1 MTDETNDR
9 DHRSRRAVLRDGAVA
24 LSVLFVVGGLVM
36 VPAIQRDLQH
46 AVNDALDA
54 EGIVARADFRGQ
66 DATLRC
72 VDQLD
77 DPDAAHDVAAG
88 VDGVRNV
95 RLDVSCLVPAEI
107 GPEGPVEGQRTTTT
121 TTVPASSTSS
131 APTTTAAATTTVA
144 TTTTAVDGP
153 EAVVSVTLDSGRF
166 TLDGTVGSA
175 EQRAALEEAAAAAV
189 GATNV
194 LGALAVDTDLALD
207 DADVSSIAAVIAAMP
222 VPLVRGTVSW
232 TGDDVAVTGVYVDN
246 DAYEAFRD
254 AAEGS
259 ATLADLRLRPDA
271 APADATAVQQELNEL
286 VAATP
291 IVFGKGEVT
300 VSPESA
306 ALLQQVAGI
315 AKRFGGVVV
324 EVQGH
329 TDSEG
334 DPGRNLT
341 LSEQRAAAVAAELVR
356 LGVPSDD
363 VTSKGFGET
372 QLVVDE
378 NGVEIPEQSRRVVF
392 GVTTS

>member
-121 TTVPASSTSS
+121 TVPASSTSS

-153 EAVVSVTLDSGRF
+153 EAVVSVSLDSGRF

-207 DADVSSIAAVIAAMP
+207 DADVSSIAVVIAAMP

-232 TGDDVAVTGVYVDN
+232 TGDEVAVTGVYVDN

-306 ALLQQVAGI
+306 ALLQQVAGV

>member
-24 LSVLFVVGGLVM
+24 LAVLFVVGGLVM

-54 EGIVARADFRGQ
+54 EGIIARADFRGQ
-66 DATLRC
+66 DGTLRC

-77 DPDAAHDVAAG
+77 DPDAAHDVAAA
-88 VDGVRNV
+88 VDGVRSI
-95 RLDVSCLVPAEI
+95 RLDNSCLVPAEI
-107 GPEGPVEGQRTTTT
+107 GPEGPVPGQRTTTT
-121 TTVPASSTSS
+121 TSRATSTTV
-131 APTTTAAATTTVA
+131 APTTTAAATTTSATSTSVA
-144 TTTTAVDGP
+144 PV
-153 EAVVSVTLDSGRF
+153 EVVASATLDSGQF
-166 TLDGTVGSA
+166 TLAGTVGSN
-175 EQRAALEEAAAAAV
+175 EQRDALEEAATAAV
-189 GATNV
+189 GASNV
-194 LGALAVDTDLALD
+194 RGTLAVDTDLALD
-207 DADVSSIAAVIAAMP
+207 DADVSSMAVVIGAMP
-222 VPLVRGTVSW
+222 VPLVTGTVAW
-232 TGDDVAVTGVYVDN
+232 TGTEVSVTGVYTSDA
-246 DAYEAFRD
+246 AYEAFRD
-254 AAEGS
+254 AAEGG

-271 APADATAVQQELNEL
+271 TSSDAAAVQDEVNAL

-291 IVFGKGEVT
+291 IVFGKGET
-300 VSPESA
+300 EVSPESA
-306 ALLQQVAGI
+306 ELLQRVAGI
-315 AKRFGGVVV
+315 VKRFGGTIV

-341 LSEQRAAAVAAELVR
+341 LSEQRAAAVADELVR

-372 QLVVDE
+372 ELVLDE

>member
-107 GPEGPVEGQRTTTT
+107 GPEGPVEGQRTTT

>member
-9 DHRSRRAVLRDGAVA
+9 DPRSRRAVLRDGAVA
-24 LSVLFVVGGLVM
+24 LAVLFVVGGLVM

-54 EGIVARADFRGQ
+54 AGIVARADFRGQ
-66 DATLRC
+66 DGTLRC

-77 DPDAAHDVAAG
+77 DPDAARAVAAG
-88 VDGVRNV
+88 VDGVRSV
-95 RLDVSCLVPAEI
+95 QLDQSCLVPAEI

-121 TTVPASSTSS
+121 TTVPASSTSA
-131 APTTTAAATTTVA
+131 APTTTAGSTTSSATS
-144 TTTTAVDGP
+144 TTAP
-153 EAVVSVTLDSGRF
+153 AAAVVSASLDSGRF
-166 TLDGTVGSA
+166 TLDGTVGSD
-175 EQRAALEEAAAAAV
+175 EQRAALEQAVAAAV
-189 GATNV
+189 GGANV
-194 LGALAVDTDLALD
+194 LGSLAVDTELDLD
-207 DADVSSIAAVIAAMP
+207 DADVSSMAVVIAAMP
-222 VPLVRGTVSW
+222 VPLVRGTVTW
-232 TGDDVAVTGVYVDN
+232 NGADVVVTGVYVD
-246 DAYEAFRD
+246 DAAYDAFRA

-271 APADATAVQQELNEL
+271 EAADAAALQDELNEL
-286 VAATP
+286 VTATP
-291 IVFGKGEVT
+291 IVFGKGETV

-306 ALLQQVAGI
+306 DLLQRVAGI

-324 EVQGH
+324 EVQGY

-341 LSEQRAAAVAAELVR
+341 LSEQRAAAVAAELAR

-372 QLVVDE
+372 ELVLDE

>member
-9 DHRSRRAVLRDGAVA
+9 DPRSRRAVLRDGAVA
-24 LSVLFVVGGLVM
+24 LAVLFVVGGLVM

-66 DATLRC
+66 DGTLRC

-77 DPDAAHDVAAG
+77 DPEAAREVAAA
-88 VDGVRNV
+88 VDGVRSV
-95 RLDVSCLVPAEI
+95 RLDQSCLVPAEI

-121 TTVPASSTSS
+121 TVPASSTTA
-131 APTTTAAATTTVA
+131 APTTTVGSTTSSATSTTVPA
-144 TTTTAVDGP
+144 
-153 EAVVSVTLDSGRF
+153 EAVVSVTLDGGRF
-166 TLDGTVGSA
+166 TLEGIVGSN
-175 EQRAALEEAAAAAV
+175 EQRAALEQAAAAAV
-189 GATNV
+189 GGANV
-194 LGALAVDTDLALD
+194 LGSLAVDTDLDLD
-207 DADVSSIAAVIAAMP
+207 DADVSSMAVVIGAMP
-222 VPLVRGTVSW
+222 VPLVRGAVSW
-232 TGDDVAVTGVYVDN
+232 TGADVVVTGVYVD
-246 DAYEAFRD
+246 DAAYDAFRA

-271 APADATAVQQELNEL
+271 TPADAAAMQQELNEL

-291 IVFGKGEVT
+291 IVFGKGEIV

-306 ALLQQVAGI
+306 DLLQQVAGI
-315 AKRFGGVVV
+315 AKRFGGVAV

-372 QLVVDE
+372 ELVLDE

>member
-24 LSVLFVVGGLVM
+24 LAVLFVVGGLVM

-54 EGIVARADFRGQ
+54 EGILARADFRGQ
-66 DATLRC
+66 DGTLRC

-77 DPDAAHDVAAG
+77 DPDAAHDVAAA
-88 VDGVRNV
+88 VDGVRSI
-95 RLDVSCLVPAEI
+95 RLDNSCLVPAEI

-121 TTVPASSTSS
+121 TSPSTSTTA
-131 APTTTAAATTTVA
+131 APTTTAAATTTSPTSTSVA
-144 TTTTAVDGP
+144 P
-153 EAVVSVTLDSGRF
+153 IESVASATLDSGQF
-166 TLDGTVGSA
+166 TLAGTVGSS
-175 EQRAALEEAAAAAV
+175 EQRDALVEAATAAV
-189 GATNV
+189 GASNV
-194 LGALAVDTDLALD
+194 RSTLTVDADLVLD
-207 DADVSSIAAVIAAMP
+207 DADVSSMAVVIGAMP
-222 VPLVRGTVSW
+222 VPLVSGAVAW
-232 TGDDVAVTGVYVDN
+232 TGSEVSVTGVYTN
-246 DAYEAFRD
+246 EAAYETFID
-254 AAEGS
+254 AAAGG

-271 APADATAVQQELNEL
+271 TAADAAAVQDEVNAL

-291 IVFGKGEVT
+291 IVFGKGEIV
-300 VSPESA
+300 VSSESTE
-306 ALLQQVAGI
+306 LLQRVAGI
-315 AKRFGGVVV
+315 VKRFGGTTV

-372 QLVVDE
+372 ELVLDE

>member
-1 MTDETNDR
+1 
-9 DHRSRRAVLRDGAVA
+9 V
-24 LSVLFVVGGLVM
+24 
-36 VPAIQRDLQH
+36 
-46 AVNDALDA
+46 
-54 EGIVARADFRGQ
+54 
-66 DATLRC
+66 
-72 VDQLD
+72 
-77 DPDAAHDVAAG
+77 
-88 VDGVRNV
+88 
-95 RLDVSCLVPAEI
+95 
-107 GPEGPVEGQRTTTT
+107 
-121 TTVPASSTSS
+121 
-131 APTTTAAATTTVA
+131 
-144 TTTTAVDGP
+144 
-153 EAVVSVTLDSGRF
+153 
-166 TLDGTVGSA
+166 
-175 EQRAALEEAAAAAV
+175 
-189 GATNV
+189 
-194 LGALAVDTDLALD
+194 
-207 DADVSSIAAVIAAMP
+207 VIAAMP

-271 APADATAVQQELNEL
+271 APADASAVQQELNEL

>member
-24 LSVLFVVGGLVM
+24 LAVLFVVGGLVM

-54 EGIVARADFRGQ
+54 EGILARADFRGQ
-66 DATLRC
+66 DGTLRC

-77 DPDAAHDVAAG
+77 DPDQAHDVAAA
-88 VDGVRNV
+88 VDGVRSI
-95 RLDVSCLVPAEI
+95 RLDTSCLVPAEI

-121 TTVPASSTSS
+121 TSPSTSTTA
-131 APTTTAAATTTVA
+131 APTTTAAATTTSPTSTSVA
-144 TTTTAVDGP
+144 PT

-166 TLDGTVGSA
+166 TLQGTVGSS
-175 EQRAALEEAAAAAV
+175 EQRAALEEATAAAV
-189 GATNV
+189 GASNV
-194 LGALAVDTDLALD
+194 LGSLDVDTGLALD
-207 DADVSSIAAVIAAMP
+207 DADVSSMVVVIAAMP
-222 VPLVRGTVSW
+222 VPLVTGTVAW
-232 TGDDVAVTGVYVDN
+232 TGTEVSVTGVYTDDV
-246 DAYEAFRD
+246 AYESFRD
-254 AAEGS
+254 ATEGS
-259 ATLADLRLRPDA
+259 ATLTELRLRPDA
-271 APADATAVQQELNEL
+271 TAAQAAAVQEELNEL

-291 IVFGKGEVT
+291 IVFGKGET
-300 VSPESA
+300 EVSPESTE
-306 ALLQQVAGI
+306 LLQRVAGI
-315 AKRFGGVVV
+315 AKRFGGTIV

-341 LSEQRAAAVAAELVR
+341 LSEERAASVADELVR

-372 QLVVDE
+372 ELVLDE

>member
-24 LSVLFVVGGLVM
+24 LAVLFVVGGLVM

-54 EGIVARADFRGQ
+54 EGILARADFRGQ
-66 DATLRC
+66 DGTLRC

-77 DPDAAHDVAAG
+77 DPDAAHDVAAA
-88 VDGVRNV
+88 VDGVRSI
-95 RLDVSCLVPAEI
+95 RLDNSCLVPAEI
-107 GPEGPVEGQRTTTT
+107 GPEGPVEGQRTTTST
-121 TTVPASSTSS
+121 SVPASTTT
-131 APTTTAAATTTVA
+131 APTTTVAATTTTPTSTSIA
-144 TTTTAVDGP
+144 PT
-153 EAVVSVTLDSGRF
+153 EAVVSATLDSGQF
-166 TLDGTVGSA
+166 ALAGTVGSN
-175 EQRAALEEAAAAAV
+175 EQRDALEEAANAAV
-189 GATNV
+189 GASNV
-194 LGALAVDTDLALD
+194 RSTLTVDTDLELD
-207 DADVSSIAAVIAAMP
+207 DADVSSMAVVIGAMP
-222 VPLVRGTVSW
+222 VPLVRGMVAW
-232 TGDDVAVTGVYVDN
+232 TGSEVSVTGVYTN
-246 DAYEAFRD
+246 EAAYEAFRD
-254 AAEGS
+254 AAAGG

-271 APADATAVQQELNEL
+271 TPADATAVQDEVNAL

-291 IVFGKGEVT
+291 IVFGKGEIV
-300 VSPESA
+300 VSPESTE
-306 ALLQQVAGI
+306 LLQRVAGI
-315 AKRFGGVVV
+315 VKRYGGTTV

-372 QLVVDE
+372 ELVLDE

>member
-9 DHRSRRAVLRDGAVA
+9 DPRSRRAVLRDGAVA
-24 LSVLFVVGGLVM
+24 LAVLFVVGGLVM

-54 EGIVARADFRGQ
+54 ERIPARADFRGQ

-72 VDQLD
+72 VEQLD
-77 DPDAAHDVAAG
+77 DPDAAHDVAAA
-88 VDGVRNV
+88 VDGVRSV

-121 TTVPASSTSS
+121 TVPASSTTA
-131 APTTTAAATTTVA
+131 APTTTAGSSTTSATTTSVPA
-144 TTTTAVDGP
+144 DV
-153 EAVVSVTLDSGRF
+153 AVVSVTLDSGRF
-166 TLDGTVGSA
+166 TLEGTVGSA
-175 EQRAALEEAAAAAV
+175 EQRAALEEAATAAV

-194 LGALAVDTDLALD
+194 LGTLDVDPDLALD
-207 DADVSSIAAVIAAMP
+207 DADVSSIAVVIAAMP
-222 VPLVRGTVSW
+222 APLVQGTVEW
-232 TGDDVAVTGVYVDN
+232 TGSDVSVTGVYVD
-246 DAYEAFRD
+246 DAAYEAFRD

-271 APADATAVQQELNEL
+271 TPADADAVQQELNEL

-306 ALLQQVAGI
+306 ALLQRVAGI
-315 AKRFGGVVV
+315 AKRFGGVTV

-341 LSEQRAAAVAAELVR
+341 LSEQRAAAVADELVR

>member
-24 LSVLFVVGGLVM
+24 LAVLFVVGGLVM

-54 EGIVARADFRGQ
+54 EGILARADFRGQ
-66 DATLRC
+66 DGTLRC

-77 DPDAAHDVAAG
+77 DPEAAREVAAA
-88 VDGVRNV
+88 VDGVRSV

-121 TTVPASSTSS
+121 TTVPASSTTA
-131 APTTTAAATTTVA
+131 APTTTAGSTTSAATS
-144 TTTTAVDGP
+144 TTAP
-153 EAVVSVTLDSGRF
+153 AEAVVSVSLDGGQF
-166 TLDGTVGSA
+166 TLEGTVGSA
-175 EQRAALEEAAAAAV
+175 EQRAALEQAAAAAV
-189 GATNV
+189 GGANV
-194 LGALAVDTDLALD
+194 LGSLAVDTDLDLD
-207 DADVSSIAAVIAAMP
+207 DADVSSMAVVIGAMP
-222 VPLVRGTVSW
+222 VPLVRGSVSW
-232 TGDDVAVTGVYVDN
+232 AGGDVMATGVYVD
-246 DAYEAFRD
+246 DAAYDAFRA

-259 ATLADLRLRPDA
+259 ATLVDLRLRPDA
-271 APADATAVQQELNEL
+271 EPDDAAAMQQELNEL
-286 VAATP
+286 VASTP
-291 IVFGKGEVT
+291 IVFGKGEIV

-306 ALLQQVAGI
+306 ELLQRVAGI

-372 QLVVDE
+372 ELVLDE

>member
-1 MTDETNDR
+1 M
-9 DHRSRRAVLRDGAVA
+9 LRDGAVA
-24 LSVLFVVGGLVM
+24 LAVLFVVGGLVM

-46 AVNDALDA
+46 AVNDALDT
-54 EGIVARADFRGQ
+54 EGIPARADFRGQ

-77 DPDAAHDVAAG
+77 DADAAHDVAAE
-88 VDGVRNV
+88 VDGVRSV

-121 TTVPASSTSS
+121 TLPSSSTTA
-131 APTTTAAATTTVA
+131 APTTTSAATTTSA
-144 TTTTAVDGP
+144 TSTSVPDPT
-153 EAVVSVTLDSGRF
+153 AVVSVTLDSGRF
-166 TLDGTVGSA
+166 TLEGTVGSA
-175 EQRAALEEAAAAAV
+175 EQRDSLEEAAAAAV

-194 LGALAVDTDLALD
+194 LGALVVDTDLALD
-207 DADVSSIAAVIAAMP
+207 DADVSSIAVVVAAMP
-222 VPLVRGTVSW
+222 VPLVRGTVAW
-232 TGDDVAVTGVYVDN
+232 TGSDVSVTGVYVD
-246 DAYEAFRD
+246 DAAYGAFRD

-271 APADATAVQQELNEL
+271 APADAADVQQELNEL

-306 ALLQQVAGI
+306 ALLQRVAGI
-315 AKRFGGVVV
+315 AKRFGGVTV

-341 LSEQRAAAVAAELVR
+341 LSEQRAAAVADELVR

-378 NGVEIPEQSRRVVF
+378 NGVELPEQSRRVVF

>member
-24 LSVLFVVGGLVM
+24 LAVLFVVGGLVM

-66 DATLRC
+66 DGTLRC

-77 DPDAAHDVAAG
+77 DPAAAQDVAAA
-88 VDGVRNV
+88 VDGVRSV

-121 TTVPASSTSS
+121 TVPASSTTP
-131 APTTTAAATTTVA
+131 APTTTTPGSTTSAATSTTVP
-144 TTTTAVDGP
+144 G
-153 EAVVSVTLDSGRF
+153 EAVVSVSLDGGQLTLE
-166 TLDGTVGSA
+166 GTVGSL
-175 EQRAALEEAAAAAV
+175 EQRASLEQAAAAAV
-189 GATNV
+189 GGANV
-194 LGALAVDTDLALD
+194 LGSLAVDTDLDLD
-207 DADVSSIAAVIAAMP
+207 DADVSSMTVVIAAMP
-222 VPLVRGTVSW
+222 VPLVRGAVTW
-232 TGDDVAVTGVYVDN
+232 TGADVVVTGVYVD
-246 DAYEAFRD
+246 DAAYDEFRV

-259 ATLADLRLRPDA
+259 ATLADLRVRPDA
-271 APADATAVQQELNEL
+271 APADATAMQQELNEL

-291 IVFGKGEVT
+291 IVFGKGETV

-306 ALLQQVAGI
+306 DLLQRVAGI

-372 QLVVDE
+372 ELVLDE